1 MIHDHALSN
10 SCNAEQIQNIQDNLR
25 KMGVDPEKLM
35 DYLTALKTAIVAIIE
50 HLSKKS

>member
-10 SCNAEQIQNIQDNLR
+10 SYNAEQIQNIQDNLR

-35 DYLTALKTAIVAIIE
+35 DYLTAPKTAIVAVIE